1 MQCLLSCDHCA
12 VQDLHQDLL
21 LVSTVS
27 RCIILNVATREVV
40 QVGKRQ
46 REGHFGACFNQ
57 RWPGKPPMVY
67 SARPGGRLWEAD
79 VEGTVLSTLRLKE
92 LITQPATPIYG
103 YKYVTCAPPSPFRV
117 A

>member
-1 MQCLLSCDHCA
+1 M
-12 VQDLHQDLL
+12 QDLYQDLL

-27 RCIILNVATREVV
+27 RCIILNVVSREVL

-46 REGHFGACFNQ
+46 REGAFGACFNA
-57 RWPGKPPMVY
+57 RWPGKPPMLY

-92 LITQPATPIYG
+92 LITQPATPLIG
-103 YKYVTCAPPSPFRV
+103 YQ
-117 A
+117 